1 MSSMT
6 CVGVAV
12 SARSSQRAAGRRVLC
27 ALRAARCALTLLFVA
42 ATASAQL
49 NESITVSYVEVPV
62 TVVDRGGNPIRGLT
76 KANFDIVD
84 EGKKRA
90 IAGFD
95 TVDFST
101 SEIAGAPAASIL
113 PAARRNFLLVFDL
126 SFSSPSSMVRAQD
139 AARNFVKNMA
149 AHQDRIGIATVDVA
163 HGFRLLTSFTTDHVA
178 VEAAISDPQGFS
190 ALDPLQL
197 AGSALD
203 AQIVERM
210 NDPSAARGGTA
221 EGRTADLHN
230 NMSDAL
236 ADAGDH
242 TDIVIGQNA
251 QQDQYNRGRVE
262 RQVNLLAG
270 LSKIMRAVRGQK
282 HLVLLSEG
290 FDPRVIQGRDAGIA
304 QDQQTEA
311 AAVES
316 GEIWRVDNDNRY
328 GSTASISLVSKMAD
342 VAKRCDVILDAVDIR
357 GVRTQV
363 DAREGYSKKSNEG
376 LHLLANATGGTVFQN
391 SNSLTDDF
399 QRALKGQEVVYVLA
413 FQAPV
418 SAPGKFHNLK
428 VKLVNVPGGRLVA
441 RSGYYEA
448 GGDSAAERTLSNAE
462 ILVNDI
468 EQEGLHVASIAA
480 PFATSGANAQ
490 VPVVLEINGNDIS
503 GTDPTATLEIFTY
516 AFDGEGKVRDSMFQR
531 IGLDLSKVGAT
542 LHQSGVKYYETLSL
556 PPGKYAVKS
565 LVRVA
570 ESDKKGFVRTD
581 IVVPAKGDVAVSS
594 PLFQDQGMQW
604 VMIKGASHD
613 KTNSPY
619 PFEVDGTSFIPSA
632 AARVKSGGP
641 RRFVVFVRNA
651 APDDLTVETTPEA
664 KLVSKVRT
672 EGGAKF
678 LFELG
683 SSPTASVLNVA
694 VHKRGESN
702 AMKSSMS
709 LQ

>member
-1 MSSMT
+1 MNSIT
-6 CVGVAV
+6 RVGFAV
-12 SARSSQRAAGRRVLC
+12 SG
-27 ALRAARCALTLLFVA
+27 LTLLFVA

-76 KANFDIVD
+76 KANFEIVD

-95 TVDFST
+95 TVDFSS
-101 SEIAGAPAASIL
+101 SETAAAAAASIM

-126 SFSSPSSMVRAQD
+126 TFSSPTSMVRAKE
-139 AARNFVKNMA
+139 AARHFVTNMA

-163 HGFRLLTSFTTDHVA
+163 HGFRLLTSFTTDRAA
-178 VEAAISDPQGFS
+178 VEAAIANPVGFA

-197 AGSALD
+197 AGASLDREVLETMNTPTRSRGSGARNEELQGNLTSALD
-203 AQIVERM
+203 
-210 NDPSAARGGTA
+210 SAA
-221 EGRTADLHN
+221 
-230 NMSDAL
+230 
-236 ADAGDH
+236 DH
-242 TDIVIGQNA
+242 TDMAIGQNA
-251 QQDQYNRGRVE
+251 QQDAYNRGNVE

-270 LSKIMRAVRGQK
+270 LAKIMRAVRGQK

-290 FDPRVIQGRDAGIA
+290 FDPRIIQGRDAGVA
-304 QDQQTEA
+304 QDQQTESN
-311 AAVES
+311 AVEK

-328 GSTASISLVSKMAD
+328 GSSASISLVSRMAD

-357 GVRTQV
+357 GVRSQV
-363 DAREGYSKKSNEG
+363 DARDGFQRKSNEG

-399 QRALKGQEVVYVLA
+399 QRALKGQEVVYVIA

-418 SAPGKFHNLK
+418 SDPGKFHSLK
-428 VKLVNVPGGRLVA
+428 VKLVNVPGGRVVA

-490 VPVVLEINGNDIS
+490 VPVILEIHGSDLAEAN
-503 GTDPTATLEIFTY
+503 DPTVTLEIFTY

-531 IGLDLSKVGAT
+531 IGLDLGKVGTT
-542 LHQSGVKYYETLSL
+542 LRQSGVKYYETLSL

-581 IVVPAKGDVAVSS
+581 LVVPAKNDLAVSQ
-594 PLFQDQGMQW
+594 PVFQDQAQW
-604 VMIKGASHD
+604 VMIRGASHD
-613 KTNSPY
+613 KTNAPY
-619 PFEVDGTSFIPSA
+619 PFELDGTSFIPSA

-641 RRFVVFVRNA
+641 RRFVVFVSNA
-651 APDDLTVETTPEA
+651 GPDDLTIDTTPEA
-664 KLVSKVRT
+664 KLVSKVRS
-672 EGGAKF
+672 EGGVKF

-683 SSPTASVLNVA
+683 ASPSASMLNVA

-702 AMKSSMS
+702 AVKTSMK